1 MPTIFAANESSVLVD
16 GTAVEGVTALEYR
29 RRQSRLNVY
38 ALGSAE
44 RIGLVSGGQ
53 SVDARLTVA
62 STAPGLDALGPDQLF
77 QVSAQLKRGDTAVTV
92 TFDECILTGKDF
104 GITVG
109 EHGRGTYEFTAARV
123 REEPA

>member
-29 RRQSRLNVY
+29 RSQARTNVY
-38 ALGSAE
+38 AIGSAE
-44 RIGLVSGGQ
+44 RIGLISGAQ
-53 SVDARLTVA
+53 HVDARLTVA

-77 QVSAQLKRGDTAVTV
+77 QVSAQLKRGDSAVTV
-92 TFDECILTGKDF
+92 TFDECILTHKEF
-104 GITVG
+104 GMPVG
-109 EHGRGTYEFTAARV
+109 EHGQGTYSFTAARV